1 MALLSNTRAGLGV
14 YFGVRELLRTEARTK
29 AFGIKNLKMDE
40 QRIVV
45 QGFGNGVKSADFV
58 AYCLLNPDCSRL
70 LCRALLLQAGSQG
83 DWSH

>member
-1 MALLSNTRAGLGV
+1 M

-45 QGFGNGVKSADFV
+45 QGYGNG
-58 AYCLLNPDCSRL
+58 LL
-70 LCRALLLQAGSQG
+70 AL
-83 DWSH
+83 